1 MQTRAAVASQ
11 ERRGRMVQGKPRQGV
26 LRSQNR
32 WGTVGVT
39 VGVPKID
46 TLRNHDKNKEEKEM
60 LMLMLVLPWLAMTM
74 FYKHLQV
81 LTTMFFWLDADSGG
95 WGDTFASSLP
105 YFSLLF
111 SHTDFD

>member
-11 ERRGRMVQGKPRQGV
+11 VVAGENGSREAKTGCFEKPKQVGN
-26 LRSQNR
+26 SWGNSWGSKNR
-32 WGTVGVT
+32 YFVE
-39 VGVPKID
+39 
-46 TLRNHDKNKEEKEM
+46 HDKNKEEKEM

-74 FYKHLQV
+74 FYKHSQL

-95 WGDTFASSLP
+95 WGDTFASSLR

-111 SHTDFD
+111 SHTDFH